1 VGLARA
7 AGVSSLVIGLTVVAF
22 GTSTPELAT
31 SLRATLTGP
40 PDVAVGNVIGSN
52 IFNLGVILGIAA
64 MVCPIAVH
72 RRAIVDG
79 ALPMVVV
86 ALLPLMALATGG
98 VITWWQGVVMLGL
111 LVVYVLAAY
120 WRGRLDPER
129 VEGEIDEIPL
139 AKKGRVWVSVVL
151 VIAGLGL
158 LVAATPLLVDSSVA
172 IARALGV
179 SELAIALTIVAG
191 GTSAPELV
199 TSLIAAIR
207 RHPDVAVGNVLGSNV
222 FNILAILGACA
233 VTSPQAL
240 QRQTIVM
247 DIPVMIGLSVLCV
260 PLMRSGGRLSRVEG
274 VLLLAAWV
282 VYAVVVYAFGAAWF
296 G

>member
-1 VGLARA
+1 
-7 AGVSSLVIGLTVVAF
+7 
-22 GTSTPELAT
+22 
-31 SLRATLTGP
+31 
-40 PDVAVGNVIGSN
+40 
-52 IFNLGVILGIAA
+52 
-64 MVCPIAVH
+64 
-72 RRAIVDG
+72 
-79 ALPMVVV
+79 
-86 ALLPLMALATGG
+86 
-98 VITWWQGVVMLGL
+98 
-111 LVVYVLAAY
+111 
-120 WRGRLDPER
+120 
-129 VEGEIDEIPL
+129 
-139 AKKGRVWVSVVL
+139 VL

-274 VLLLAAWV
+274 VSLLAAWV